1 MKLLLFSD
9 VHRDWVTG
17 GLERGEEIDRALTK
31 VRIFQASQP
40 VDRVI
45 FLGDWCDPDSA
56 GTHRAAASAVE
67 LYRSLQT
74 PSVWLTGN
82 HDVIHDGYGSHT
94 LMALK
99 KAGGIVVDEP
109 SAIPLD
115 SKTLLVCLPYTSL
128 SHVYDP
134 VAYVRSLESHAFV
147 RTGSRVVVVG
157 HMTSIPGVPHGS
169 ETDEM
174 GRGHDMVFPV
184 AACRE
189 VFGANVVMANGHFH
203 QRIVDGPVLVPGSLA
218 RLTHGEE
225 RNDPGFL
232 VVTV

>member
-1 MKLLLFSD
+1 MKLLVFSD
-9 VHRDWVTG
+9 VHEDWTTG
-17 GLERGEEIDRALTK
+17 GFERDAEIGRATTQ
-31 VRIFQASQP
+31 VRCYQASEP
-40 VDRVI
+40 VDLVL
-45 FLGDWCDPDSA
+45 FLGDWCDPDSV
-56 GTHRAAASAVE
+56 GTHRAAAKAVE

-74 PSVWLTGN
+74 PSYWLTGN
-82 HDVIHDGYGSHT
+82 HDVIHDGRGSHT

-99 KAGGIVVDEP
+99 KAGGNVIDEPTSIVVSHDFF
-109 SAIPLD
+109 
-115 SKTLLVCLPYTSL
+115 LVFLPYTSL
-128 SHVYDP
+128 SHAYDP
-134 VAYVRSLESHAFV
+134 EAFIRSIGCPPPGA
-147 RTGSRVVVVG
+147 RVVVAG

-174 GRGHDMVFPV
+174 GRGRDMVFPV

-189 VFGANVVMANGHFH
+189 VFGENVVMMNGHFH

-232 VVTV
+232 VVTL